1 MIFFILLLNY
11 INPPVFIN
19 GVYVSGTVFLLS
31 FILFFLPY
39 IFKYNLFTT
48 QVLKYY
54 CSLLL
59 FLVTISFLALDSFK
73 DNFLSLGQLLLGI
86 FLFIFTVRYFSKK
99 MTVSSIYLLY
109 VFFLLF
115 LVTGCLLEIYFGLST
130 VSDSFRHYLF
140 SDTNFLYSSDLRDIE
155 KTGFIRAKLFTSEP
169 SHVLKMYIAL
179 SLGVLPFLNTSL
191 KLFFWFLSAL
201 IFQYLF
207 NSLSILVVVVVV
219 TLFHYFGKYSRLKN
233 SYLYFFIIVMSL
245 ATMLVSFIDV
255 SDDLGVDLFSVSS
268 ENIRV
273 VYPLLTLSDV
283 LMDNPIL
290 GVGIGDKE
298 KIFEISQITPYITNE
313 LLIEKGV
320 AIGNNAFL
328 RLFMYLGIL
337 GGGGFIFMF
346 RKLLKAVVFN
356 SSKNL
361 NFIIFSILV
370 FLTQVGSIVSI
381 QTWFYITLICVPYA
395 VQNKAYLRLQ
405 KFLY

>member
-1 MIFFILLLNY
+1 
-11 INPPVFIN
+11 
-19 GVYVSGTVFLLS
+19 
-31 FILFFLPY
+31 
-39 IFKYNLFTT
+39 
-48 QVLKYY
+48 
-54 CSLLL
+54 
-59 FLVTISFLALDSFK
+59 
-73 DNFLSLGQLLLGI
+73 
-86 FLFIFTVRYFSKK
+86 
-99 MTVSSIYLLY
+99 
-109 VFFLLF
+109 
-115 LVTGCLLEIYFGLST
+115 
-130 VSDSFRHYLF
+130 
-140 SDTNFLYSSDLRDIE
+140 
-155 KTGFIRAKLFTSEP
+155 
-169 SHVLKMYIAL
+169 
-179 SLGVLPFLNTSL
+179 
-191 KLFFWFLSAL
+191 
-201 IFQYLF
+201 
-207 NSLSILVVVVVV
+207 
-219 TLFHYFGKYSRLKN
+219 
-233 SYLYFFIIVMSL
+233 MSL